1 MLSVATIKISTKL
14 KSVSVSGTYE
24 GVNLWCSNINA
35 FECKKK
41 GSQQCSRYIWNQ
53 RGTRAGFVVAAVF
66 VCCSRVVCVS
76 WETCREGIH
85 THTQHIGTD
94 DDVQPRSVEEP
105 PQQYTMPGEC
115 SDSGWHTA
123 GVQGQGTYYLF
134 PKHRKSSRARNS
146 AALQLQKQVRKD
158 SLTLLLMALSFNV
171 AYLLLHVSPNVKQL
185 QIWVFIHLFL
195 IPPSA

>member
-1 MLSVATIKISTKL
+1 MFSVYLEPAGNSSGLCCCRSVCLLL
-14 KSVSVSGTYE
+14 KSCVCLVGDLRRRHTHTY
-24 GVNLWCSNINA
+24 
-35 FECKKK
+35 
-41 GSQQCSRYIWNQ
+41 
-53 RGTRAGFVVAAVF
+53 
-66 VCCSRVVCVS
+66 
-76 WETCREGIH
+76 

-158 SLTLLLMALSFNV
+158 SLTLLLMPLSFNA